1 MHQTK
6 SSSERDLR
14 YLSRLNLAQ
23 QTALLPMFGCF
34 MRNLPHVRGKFPLNK
49 NMKNKLLILSNKMR
63 LNQREII
70 ESVNDQLK
78 TLFCV
83 KCNRQDN
90 QKIAIFMVNLVS
102 DLIA

>member
-1 MHQTK
+1 
-6 SSSERDLR
+6 
-14 YLSRLNLAQ
+14 
-23 QTALLPMFGCF
+23 MFGCF
-34 MRNLPHVRGKFPLNK
+34 MRNLLHVRGKFPLNK
-49 NMKNKLLILSNKMR
+49 NMKNKLLLLSDKRR

-83 KCNRQDN
+83 KCNRQNN
-90 QKIAIFMVNLVS
+90 QKIAIFMMNLVS